1 MKIKDKYYKEKYKE
15 IFEALVGEGGTS
27 RYSHLDILSY
37 IHNLKSIEER
47 FYESQ
52 KTWWWES
59 NRFS

>member
-15 IFEALVGEGGTS
+15 IFEALVGEGATS
-27 RYSHLDILSY
+27 RYSHLDMLSY

-52 KTWWWES
+52 KT
-59 NRFS
+59 